1 MEKLGYL
8 RTLKWISDWTNGPRV
23 GWSCAG
29 GSGTVELQLEP
40 LKANGKTEVLIAAV
54 IDKLRANHAVLA
66 QAHRGHISWRWDKK
80 GKVEITFKPEL

>member
-1 MEKLGYL
+1 
-8 RTLKWISDWTNGPRV
+8 
-23 GWSCAG
+23 
-29 GSGTVELQLEP
+29 LQEEP